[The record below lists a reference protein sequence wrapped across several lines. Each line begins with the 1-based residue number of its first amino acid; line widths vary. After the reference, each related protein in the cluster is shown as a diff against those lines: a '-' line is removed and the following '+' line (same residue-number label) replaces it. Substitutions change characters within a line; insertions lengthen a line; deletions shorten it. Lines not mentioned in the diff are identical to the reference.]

1 MTAFEIGA
9 AIVAVSLAIGIVVG
23 VLIVIALP
31 QIRHYRNARKY
42 LDHGG
47 WEEKHLDH
55 GGWEELPPRDDD
67 ERPPRWPE
75 R

>member
-23 VLIVIALP
+23 VLVVIALP
-31 QIRHYRNARKY
+31 QIRYYRRARRY

-47 WEEKHLDH
+47 WED
-55 GGWEELPPRDDD
+55 LPP
-67 ERPPRWPE
+67 P
-75 R
+75 